1 MYKVKLNT
9 FEGPFDLLVYL
20 IENAQMSIYD
30 IKVSEIT
37 TQYLDYIKEMKEQN
51 ISLTQ
56 DFMVLAA
63 TLIEI
68 KSKMILPRADKLQGD
83 YYEEDPR
90 LELTKRLIEYKEF
103 KRLGEVLRQR
113 EERGFNIIAKPQED
127 ISQYLENPDEILS
140 LNLKDFANAFNLFIL
155 KKKRIEEVKKHYT
168 KIERERASMESRIS
182 LILSKLRNRIKS
194 VFSFRELIPPGGDRY
209 DVVVSFVSVL
219 EMIKAKAINAK
230 QSMNYGD
237 IEISPGENID
247 KDSLLEKYR
256 ENPKALKE
264 EIKNVK

>member
-37 TQYLDYIKEMKEQN
+37 NQYLDYINEMKEQN

-68 KSKMILPRADKLQGD
+68 KSKMILPRTEKLQGE

-90 LELTKRLIEYKEF
+90 LELTKRIIEYKEF
-103 KRLGEVLRQR
+103 KRLGEVLRER
-113 EERGFNIIAKPQED
+113 EERGFNILEKPQED
-127 ISQYLENPDEILS
+127 ISEFLDNPDEILS
-140 LNLKDFANAFNLFIL
+140 LSIKDFANAFNLFIR
-155 KKKRIEEVKKHYT
+155 KKKRVEEVRKHYT
-168 KIERERASMESRIS
+168 RIERERASMEGRIS
-182 LILSKLRNRIKS
+182 MILGKLRNKIKS
-194 VFSFRELIPPGGDRY
+194 VFNFRELIPNSRDRY
-209 DVVVSFVSVL
+209 DIVVSFVSIL
-219 EMIKAKAINAK
+219 EMVKAKAVVAK
-230 QSMNYGD
+230 QNVNYGD
-237 IEISPGENID
+237 IEIYPGENINN
-247 KDSLLEKYR
+247 DSLLEKYR
-256 ENPKALKE
+256 ENPTTLEE
-264 EIKNVK
+264 EIKNVQ